1 MEARTCPSLPLPYRS
16 AGITPDNQF
25 GHPSDHPDSFVA
37 RRWSIEPGG
46 ARAERVMI
54 VACAIA
60 PIRAWLHATGFHRM
74 LASPG
79 DDPVILE
86 TWF

>member
-1 MEARTCPSLPLPYRS
+1 MADDARLTMWTVYDRP
-16 AGITPDNQF
+16 T
-25 GHPSDHPDSFVA
+25 DHPDSFVA

-46 ARAERVMI
+46 ARAERVTI
-54 VACAIA
+54 VARAIA

-74 LASPG
+74 PAMPG